1 MVARKK
7 KSARKLGYTK
17 QKTNHFCS
25 FQKGYK
31 MRKVL
36 KIQPEQEE
44 ELSSKQNLT

>member
-1 MVARKK
+1 MVAHKR
-7 KSARKLGYTK
+7 KSALKPGYTK

-31 MRKVL
+31 MRKPL

-44 ELSSKQNLT
+44 ESSEKQI